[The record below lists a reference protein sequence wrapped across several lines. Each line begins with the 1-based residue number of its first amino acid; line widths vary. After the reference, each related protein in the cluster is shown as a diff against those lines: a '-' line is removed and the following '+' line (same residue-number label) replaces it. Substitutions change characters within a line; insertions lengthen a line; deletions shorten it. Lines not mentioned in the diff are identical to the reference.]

1 MIVPTMVLQ
10 LQDEVIIMKEEVD
23 SEGQALNLKEAGK
36 EISKESVK
44 EAEKDNVIQISL
56 TRLGKPI

>member
-1 MIVPTMVLQ
+1 MQMIVPTMVLQ

-44 EAEKDNVIQISL
+44 EAEKDNVI
-56 TRLGKPI
+56 